1 MTVTSSEIRLRAEEK
16 VFPLKRAFRISRG
29 EKTEARV
36 VHVTLSRGGHEG
48 RGEAVPYPRY
58 GETVEAVLAD
68 IETMAGELA
77 KGLDRPALLEAMEP
91 GAARAAID
99 LALWDLEAREAGEP
113 VWRLAGLPEPKP
125 VNCTETIAL
134 DEVETMAADAK
145 SAKSGLLKLKL
156 GGPDDM
162 ERLRAVHAAA
172 PEAKLILDGNEG
184 LSPEDFSAMAREA
197 AGLGV
202 VLIEQP
208 FPAGK
213 DDVLKRLAAPV
224 AICADESVHTLR
236 DLDDLAQKYD
246 AVNVKIDKAGGLT
259 AALELVHGAR
269 AAGLH
274 VMLGCMVG
282 SSLSMAPA
290 VLLAQLADAADLD
303 GPLWL
308 AEDVANGLRYEN
320 GKVHP
325 PRPELWGG

>member
-1 MTVTSSEIRLRAEEK
+1 VPVTAREIRLQAEQK

-36 VHVTLSRGGHEG
+36 VHVTLERGGHEG
-48 RGEAVPYPRY
+48 RGEAVPYARY
-58 GETVEAVLAD
+58 GETVEGVIVD
-68 IETMAGELA
+68 IEAMAGA
-77 KGLDRPALLEAMEP
+77 FGDGMDRAALMEAMAP

-99 LALWDLEAREAGEP
+99 LALWDLEAKTAGEP
-113 VWRLAGLPEPKP
+113 VWKLAGLPEPAP
-125 VNCTETIAL
+125 VTCTETLAL
-134 DEVETMAADAK
+134 DAPGAMADA
-145 SAKSGLLKLKL
+145 AKAAASPLLKLKL
-156 GGPDDM
+156 GGPEDM
-162 ERLRAVHAAA
+162 ERLKAVHAAA
-172 PEAKLILDGNEG
+172 PEAKLILDANEG
-184 LSPEDFSAMAREA
+184 LSPEDFRAMLKEA

-213 DDVLKRLAAPV
+213 DDALKRFAAPV
-224 AICADESVHTLR
+224 AICADESVHTLG

-259 AALELVHGAR
+259 AALELVRGAR

-274 VMLGCMVG
+274 VMVGCMVG

-290 VLLAQLADAADLD
+290 VLLAGLADAADLD

-308 AEDVANGLRYEN
+308 AEDIADGLKYEN
-320 GKVHP
+320 GNIHP
-325 PRPELWGG
+325 PLPELWGG

>member
-1 MTVTSSEIRLRAEEK
+1 MTVTASEIRLSAEEK

-58 GETVEAVLAD
+58 GETVDGVIAD
-68 IETMAGELA
+68 IEAMRGPLED
-77 KGLDRPALLEAMEP
+77 GLDRKGLLKTMKP

-99 LALWDLEAREAGEP
+99 LALWDLEAKEAGKP
-113 VWRLAGLPEPKP
+113 VWQLAGLPETAP
-125 VNCTETIAL
+125 VTCTETLAL
-134 DEVETMAADAK
+134 DTPESMAEAAREAR
-145 SAKSGLLKLKL
+145 SPLLKLKL
-156 GGPDDM
+156 GGPDDLA
-162 ERLRAVHAAA
+162 RLRAVHAAA

-184 LSPEDFSAMAREA
+184 LSPEDFRAMASEA

-259 AALELVHGAR
+259 AALELVRGAR

-274 VMLGCMVG
+274 VMVGCMVG

-325 PRPELWGG
+325 PVKALWGG

>member
-1 MTVTSSEIRLRAEEK
+1 MTVISSEIRFRAEEK

-36 VHVTLSRGGHEG
+36 VHVTLSCGGHEG

-58 GETVEAVLAD
+58 GETVEGVIAD
-68 IETMAGELA
+68 IEAMEGALQA
-77 KGLDRPALLEAMEP
+77 GLDREGLLEAMTP

-99 LALWDLEAREAGEP
+99 LALWDLEAKAAGQP
-113 VWRLAGLPEPKP
+113 VWQLAGLPEPKP
-125 VNCTETIAL
+125 VTCAETIVL
-134 DEVETMAADAK
+134 DSPDRMAEAAREAR
-145 SAKSGLLKLKL
+145 STLLKLKL
-156 GGPDDM
+156 GGPEDM
-162 ERLRAVHAAA
+162 QRLKAVHAAA
-172 PEAKLILDGNEG
+172 PEAKLILDANEG
-184 LSPEDFSAMAREA
+184 LSPEDFRAIARDA
-197 AGLGV
+197 AGFGV

-213 DDVLKRLAAPV
+213 DDALKRFAAPV

-259 AALELVHGAR
+259 AALELVRGAR

-274 VMLGCMVG
+274 VMVGCMVG

-290 VLLAQLADAADLD
+290 VLLAGLADAADLD

-308 AEDVANGLRYEN
+308 AGDVPNGLRYEN
-320 GKVHP
+320 GEVHP
-325 PRPELWGG
+325 PRPALWGG